1 MIELQNLFFEK
12 IRASYAEQE
21 VKKPFS
27 NVSLRKQK
35 GIPDTWKP
43 WRRAQ
48 LKVFSTE
55 KLRLNALTEGDTTVN
70 EGEEMPGCN

>member
-21 VKKPFS
+21 VKKSFS

-43 WRRAQ
+43 WRRA
-48 LKVFSTE
+48 LLEVFSTG
-55 KLRLNALTEGDTTVN
+55 KLRLDALTEGDTTVN

>member
-21 VKKPFS
+21 VKKSFS

-35 GIPDTWKP
+35 GIPDT
-43 WRRAQ
+43 
-48 LKVFSTE
+48 
-55 KLRLNALTEGDTTVN
+55 
-70 EGEEMPGCN
+70 